1 MNKRT
6 KGILL
11 LILSAFFFACMNM
24 FVKLSGEELPVFQKV
39 FFRNAMAAII
49 AFIVLLKNKAPLKP
63 SVKGSLPFLIL
74 RTLFGLM
81 GVVCNYYALE
91 TLVLSD
97 ASILNKMSPFFAV
110 LFSFIFIK
118 ERPRLYQW
126 LILGGALFGA
136 LFVIKPS
143 FANAAFVTP
152 KLLGNIM
159 ATGFPSLLRQALNSI
174 TTVMLNTCCA
184 VYGDAAVAAMS
195 IVSRIIFFSFSIALG
210 IGQGF
215 QPVSAFSYGAKQYS
229 RLRKGF
235 LFAVF
240 ACEGVIV
247 ITTAILI
254 LFSNDL
260 IALFRD
266 DPTVI
271 EIGTRAL
278 ILQALATL
286 VLPPCMVVEML
297 FQSTGRRLGASLLS
311 LLRNGL
317 FFIPTL
323 WILSNVRGLA
333 GIQEAQPL
341 SLLLSVPVFVIF
353 AAVFFRKLPEEDGTP
368 V

>member
-1 MNKRT
+1 VNKRT

-39 FFRNAMAAII
+39 FFRNAMAAVI

-143 FANAAFVTP
+143 FANAAFIPALVGFMGGVFAGAAYGCVRKLGVMGENNPYIVFFFSTVSTLIVTP
-152 KLLGNIM
+152 IMIAGYVPMTLLQWVY
-159 ATGFPSLLRQALNSI
+159 LLSAGVSAALAQFSI
-174 TTVMLNTCCA
+174 TAAYTCA
-184 VYGDAAVAAMS
+184 PAKEISVYDFS
-195 IVSRIIFFSFSIALG
+195 QIIF
-210 IGQGF
+210 
-215 QPVSAFSYGAKQYS
+215 
-229 RLRKGF
+229 
-235 LFAVF
+235 
-240 ACEGVIV
+240 
-247 ITTAILI
+247 
-254 LFSNDL
+254 
-260 IALFRD
+260 
-266 DPTVI
+266 
-271 EIGTRAL
+271 
-278 ILQALATL
+278 
-286 VLPPCMVVEML
+286 
-297 FQSTGRRLGASLLS
+297 ASLMS
-311 LLRNGL
+311 LIVFSQTPDLYSVIGYVIIIGMAVLN
-317 FFIPTL
+317 FIM
-323 WILSNVRGLA
+323 SN
-333 GIQEAQPL
+333 
-341 SLLLSVPVFVIF
+341 
-353 AAVFFRKLPEEDGTP
+353 RKAHKNS
-368 V
+368 

>member
-143 FANAAFVTP
+143 FANAAFIPALVGFLGGVFAGAAYGCVRKLGVMGENNPYIVFFFSTVSTLVVTP
-152 KLLGNIM
+152 IMIAGYVPMTALQWVYLLSAGVS
-159 ATGFPSLLRQALNSI
+159 AALAQFSI
-174 TTVMLNTCCA
+174 TAAYTCA
-184 VYGDAAVAAMS
+184 PAKEISVYDFS
-195 IVSRIIFFSFSIALG
+195 QIIF
-210 IGQGF
+210 
-215 QPVSAFSYGAKQYS
+215 
-229 RLRKGF
+229 
-235 LFAVF
+235 
-240 ACEGVIV
+240 
-247 ITTAILI
+247 
-254 LFSNDL
+254 
-260 IALFRD
+260 
-266 DPTVI
+266 
-271 EIGTRAL
+271 
-278 ILQALATL
+278 
-286 VLPPCMVVEML
+286 
-297 FQSTGRRLGASLLS
+297 ASLMS
-311 LLRNGL
+311 LIVFSQAPDLYSIIGYAIIIGMAVLN
-317 FFIPTL
+317 F
-323 WILSNVRGLA
+323 ILSN
-333 GIQEAQPL
+333 
-341 SLLLSVPVFVIF
+341 
-353 AAVFFRKLPEEDGTP
+353 RK
-368 V
+368 VHKNS

>member
-1 MNKRT
+1 MNHIVNKRT

-49 AFIVLLKNKAPLKP
+49 AFIVLLKNKAPMKP

-143 FANAAFVTP
+143 FANAAFIPALVGFLGGVSAGAAYGCVRKLGVMGENNPYIVFFFSTVSTLVVTP
-152 KLLGNIM
+152 IMIAGYVPMTALQWVYLLSAGVS
-159 ATGFPSLLRQALNSI
+159 AALAQFSI
-174 TTVMLNTCCA
+174 TAAYTCA
-184 VYGDAAVAAMS
+184 PAKEISVYDFS
-195 IVSRIIFFSFSIALG
+195 QIIF
-210 IGQGF
+210 
-215 QPVSAFSYGAKQYS
+215 
-229 RLRKGF
+229 
-235 LFAVF
+235 
-240 ACEGVIV
+240 
-247 ITTAILI
+247 
-254 LFSNDL
+254 
-260 IALFRD
+260 
-266 DPTVI
+266 
-271 EIGTRAL
+271 
-278 ILQALATL
+278 
-286 VLPPCMVVEML
+286 
-297 FQSTGRRLGASLLS
+297 ASLMS
-311 LLRNGL
+311 LIVFSQAPDLYSIIGYAIIIGMAVLN
-317 FFIPTL
+317 F
-323 WILSNVRGLA
+323 ILSN
-333 GIQEAQPL
+333 
-341 SLLLSVPVFVIF
+341 
-353 AAVFFRKLPEEDGTP
+353 RKAHKNS
-368 V
+368 

>member
-1 MNKRT
+1 MNHIVNKRT

-126 LILGGALFGA
+126 LILGGALFGT

-143 FANAAFVTP
+143 FANAAFIPALVGFLGGVFAGAAYGCVRKLGVMGENNPYIVFFFSTVSTLVVTP
-152 KLLGNIM
+152 IMISGYVPMTALQWVYLLSAGVS
-159 ATGFPSLLRQALNSI
+159 AALAQFSI
-174 TTVMLNTCCA
+174 TAAYTCA
-184 VYGDAAVAAMS
+184 PAKEISVYDFS
-195 IVSRIIFFSFSIALG
+195 QIIF
-210 IGQGF
+210 
-215 QPVSAFSYGAKQYS
+215 
-229 RLRKGF
+229 
-235 LFAVF
+235 
-240 ACEGVIV
+240 
-247 ITTAILI
+247 
-254 LFSNDL
+254 
-260 IALFRD
+260 
-266 DPTVI
+266 
-271 EIGTRAL
+271 
-278 ILQALATL
+278 
-286 VLPPCMVVEML
+286 
-297 FQSTGRRLGASLLS
+297 ASLMS
-311 LLRNGL
+311 LIVFSQAPDLYSIIGYAIIIGMAVLN
-317 FFIPTL
+317 F
-323 WILSNVRGLA
+323 ILSN
-333 GIQEAQPL
+333 
-341 SLLLSVPVFVIF
+341 
-353 AAVFFRKLPEEDGTP
+353 RK
-368 V
+368 VHKNS

>member
-1 MNKRT
+1 MNHIVNKRT

-39 FFRNAMAAII
+39 FFRNAMAAVI

-143 FANAAFVTP
+143 FANAAFIPALVGFMGGVFAGAAYGCVRKLGVMGENNPYIVFFFSTVSTLIVTP
-152 KLLGNIM
+152 VMIAGYVPMTLLQWVY
-159 ATGFPSLLRQALNSI
+159 LLSAGVSAALAQFSI
-174 TTVMLNTCCA
+174 TAAYTCAPAKEISVYDFSQIIFASLMSLIVFSQTPDLYSVIGYAIIIGMAVLNF
-184 VYGDAAVAAMS
+184 
-195 IVSRIIFFSFSIALG
+195 IVSN
-210 IGQGF
+210 
-215 QPVSAFSYGAKQYS
+215 
-229 RLRKGF
+229 RK
-235 LFAVF
+235 AHKN
-240 ACEGVIV
+240 
-247 ITTAILI
+247 
-254 LFSNDL
+254 S
-260 IALFRD
+260 
-266 DPTVI
+266 
-271 EIGTRAL
+271 
-278 ILQALATL
+278 
-286 VLPPCMVVEML
+286 
-297 FQSTGRRLGASLLS
+297 
-311 LLRNGL
+311 
-317 FFIPTL
+317 
-323 WILSNVRGLA
+323 
-333 GIQEAQPL
+333 
-341 SLLLSVPVFVIF
+341 
-353 AAVFFRKLPEEDGTP
+353 
-368 V
+368 